1 MEINIKR
8 RFFLEHDALT
18 LLMEETSKPADQM
31 DISLI
36 TECLYFLYPENEEED
51 RAYIERMLPIL
62 HEKVGFVRLAKAGRR
77 NKTRLALIAV
87 LIVMSVLLLASAVA
101 YAFGINVLNFFIFDT
116 KEYWMIHTKTQK
128 AVEAVDTDLLV
139 PSENYD
145 VWGEAVVQSLTEMN
159 VNPALP
165 QIIPDGYRYVSTQ
178 NTGIEGFFTEK
189 TYTFMHPDGQFFK
202 LSVSSDYHDNMES
215 GSHVQKEVVSTE
227 VISHKGLEIAL
238 AQNYDSVSATWVSG
252 NCQVQLV
259 GTCSMEELRTMINS
273 I

>member
-178 NTGIEGFFTEK
+178 NTGIEGFFTE
-189 TYTFMHPDGQFFK
+189 
-202 LSVSSDYHDNMES
+202 
-215 GSHVQKEVVSTE
+215 
-227 VISHKGLEIAL
+227 
-238 AQNYDSVSATWVSG
+238 
-252 NCQVQLV
+252 
-259 GTCSMEELRTMINS
+259 
-273 I
+273 